1 MNLDT
6 FDDEGFVSLFDG
18 NSLTGW
24 HPAPRIYGTLY
35 PGGPHLL
42 DVFDQRGIARPV
54 EPEKHPAVWHVENG
68 YIVGE
73 QEEPGCGYGGYLV
86 SDDTFADFELVL
98 EARPDWPA
106 DTGIMLRRKR
116 DSWEGF
122 QVLLD
127 HRESGGIAGF
137 FGNGLA
143 SFSAVPFAVVSKKDA
158 GGRIVGLAAD
168 DPATSVEP
176 VTQEKIDR
184 LSYAADVSDFLKVWR
199 WEDWNEIRIRC
210 VGALPVITT
219 WVNGLKIAEL
229 NTETL
234 DSPDY
239 DPAAVLKSLGNRG
252 HLAFEVHD
260 NDAHFGEAR
269 WGTGA
274 QCRWRNIRIKDLG
287 ETEVP
292 A

>member
-6 FDDEGFVSLFDG
+6 FDDDGFVSLFDG
-18 NSLTGW
+18 TTLNGW

-35 PGGPHLL
+35 PGGPSVH
-42 DVFDQRGIARPV
+42 DVLVQRGFAVPV
-54 EPEKHPAVWHVENG
+54 EPEKHPAVWRVEDG
-68 YIVGE
+68 AIVGE
-73 QEEPGCGYGGYLV
+73 QETPGGGYGGYLV
-86 SDDTFADFELVL
+86 SDDTFADFELVV

-106 DTGIMLRRKR
+106 DTGIMIRRKR

-143 SFSAVPFAVVSKKDA
+143 SFAAVPFAVVSKKDA
-158 GGRIVGLAAD
+158 DGNVVGIAAD
-168 DPATSVEP
+168 DPATSTEP
-176 VTQEKIDR
+176 VTRDKIDR
-184 LSYAADVSDFLKVWR
+184 LTYAADVEDFLAVWR
-199 WEDWNEIRIRC
+199 WNDWNEFRIRC

-219 WVNGLKIAEL
+219 WVNGLKIAEVD
-229 NTETL
+229 TAKI

-239 DPAAVLKSLGNRG
+239 DPAAVLGVLGNRG
-252 HLAFEVHD
+252 HIAFEVHD
-260 NDAHFGEAR
+260 NDAMFGDAR
-269 WGTGA
+269 WGAGA

-287 ETEVP
+287 ESEVP
-292 A
+292 S

>member
-18 NSLTGW
+18 SSLTGW
-24 HPAPRIYGTLY
+24 HPAPRVYGTVR

-42 DVFDQRGIARPV
+42 DMFDERGIARPV
-54 EPEKHPAVWHVENG
+54 EPEKHPAVWHVEDG

-143 SFSAVPFAVVSKKDA
+143 SFSAVPFAVVSEKDA
-158 GGRIVGLAAD
+158 QGRSIGLAAD

-184 LSYAADVSDFLKVWR
+184 LSYAADVNDFLRVWR
-199 WEDWNEIRIRC
+199 WDDWNEIRIRC
-210 VGALPVITT
+210 IGALPVITT

-229 NTETL
+229 NTATL

-239 DPAAVLKSLGNRG
+239 DPAAVLDSLGNRG

-260 NDAHFGEAR
+260 NDATFGEAR

-274 QCRWRNIRIKDLG
+274 QCRWRSIRIKDLG
-287 ETEVP
+287 ETKVQ

>member
-6 FDDEGFVSLFDG
+6 FDDKGFVSLFDG

-24 HPAPRIYGTLY
+24 HPAPRIYGTVR

-42 DVFDQRGIARPV
+42 DMFDERGIARPV
-54 EPEKHPAVWHVENG
+54 EPEKHPAVWHIENG

-158 GGRIVGLAAD
+158 QGRIIGLTAD

-184 LSYAADVSDFLKVWR
+184 LSYAADVNDFLKVWR
-199 WEDWNEIRIRC
+199 WDDWNEIRIRC

-239 DPAAVLKSLGNRG
+239 DPAAVLESLGNRG

-260 NDAHFGEAR
+260 NDATFGEAR